1 MKVKELLELLEETIG
16 HLRIALVVN
25 QQRVFESPM
34 TSYEFAQRAIE
45 IQEDLEDLEKLRV
58 ELGRLDPESDVE
70 EHYPREEVERLLKTL
85 ELLRESESHVY

>member
-45 IQEDLEDLEKLRV
+45 IQEDLEDLEKLKA
-58 ELGRLDPESDVE
+58 ELEGLDPESDVE
-70 EHYPREEVERLLKTL
+70 EHYPKEEVEKLLKTL
-85 ELLRESESHVY
+85 ELLRESESHAY

>member
-1 MKVKELLELLEETIG
+1 MKAKELLELLEETIG

-25 QQRVFESPM
+25 QQRIFESSY
-34 TSYEFAQRAIE
+34 TSYEFAQRAVE
-45 IQEDLEDLEKLRV
+45 IQEDLEDLEKLRA